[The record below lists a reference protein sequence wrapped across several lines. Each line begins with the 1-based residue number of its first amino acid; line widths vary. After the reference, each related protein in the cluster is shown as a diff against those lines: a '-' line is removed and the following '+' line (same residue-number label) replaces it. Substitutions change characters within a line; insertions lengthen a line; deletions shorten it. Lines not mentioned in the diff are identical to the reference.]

1 MCMHYAPRDYAPS
14 STVFGRLRK
23 RFCKRLRGPTRPDSF
38 RVILRVRLPGGRVVE
53 KDVSPRS
60 ELPSLMD
67 VLVEA
72 EVEITEDDLSEHDPL
87 YD

>member
-1 MCMHYAPRDYAPS
+1 MGDNMGESRNAGL
-14 STVFGRLRK
+14 TVGEVREA
-23 RFCKRLRGPTRPDSF
+23 CGTTHHADSF

-60 ELPSLMD
+60 VLPSLMD
-67 VLVEA
+67 VLVGA